1 MASVKNLS
9 RTAKIIIAVVVCV
22 VIVGAGVGGAFYNQW
37 KDLPEVVV
45 ASAELGSVS
54 QHYSTTAQVQ
64 SREKTIYEALDGVVV
79 NSVEVQVGDVVN
91 EGTVLATFDTS
102 ALGDT
107 LESKRKSYQRA
118 KTAYDDAVDAAA
130 EAEENLP
137 KIEQQIAELEQKIE
151 ADRTSTTT
159 TTAPAATAP
168 ATTAASSNTS
178 SGGVLDS
185 IINSIIGGS
194 GTTNQLQ
201 QLIDALNGLQ
211 NGDLSSIMSSDQLSS
226 LLNSSMGGISDQSQ
240 LVQLQAQKA
249 VYEVITTE
257 TYLNTMKDAAD
268 RAQDEYEGYQAAM
281 SMLRDGWT
289 ADCYGI
295 VSEVNLTAGQTY
307 TNETEK
313 SGGLDFSALAG
324 LLDGS
329 GDYSSLINAIA
340 GFSSSANDNGA
351 LVIEH
356 YNNLYLSL
364 NLGKYDLQNVKKGQS
379 ATIEYLDHTYSGTVT
394 YISAVATESE
404 GLDLGSMVGSLT
416 GGSGSTTGAEAIV
429 SIDNPDSSIVIGF
442 DADVIIETGTADN
455 VITVPVECLR
465 ASNNERYVYVYNPET
480 RRVEYRV
487 VTIGLSGDDS
497 YQITSG
503 LTQGE
508 QVVKVIKGTG
518 VSLEDDMRVKV
529 VDK

>member
-168 ATTAASSNTS
+168 ATTVASSNTS

-194 GTTNQLQ
+194 GTSSQLQ

-249 VYEVITTE
+249 VYEV
-257 TYLNTMKDAAD
+257 
-268 RAQDEYEGYQAAM
+268 M

-340 GFSSSANDNGA
+340 GFSSSANDSGA

-429 SIDNPDSSIVIGF
+429 SIDNPDSGIVIGF
-442 DADVIIETGTADN
+442 DADVTIETGTADN

-487 VTIGLSGDDS
+487 VTIGLSGDDT